1 MQNSFSFVA
10 AIGALAIGLIM
21 LVLQLLMPDFR
32 STALLINATICS
44 LLGVMALA
52 IVSAKYKR
60 EQKEIE
66 NLDQLN

>member
-10 AIGALAIGLIM
+10 AISALAIGLIM

-32 STALLINATICS
+32 STALLLNAAICS
-44 LLGVMALA
+44 SLGVMALT

>member
-1 MQNSFSFVA
+1 MQYSFSFVA
-10 AIGALAIGLIM
+10 AISTLAIGLIM
-21 LVLQLLMPDFR
+21 LVLQLLMPDLR
-32 STALLINATICS
+32 STALLLNATICS
-44 LLGVMALA
+44 SLGVMALA